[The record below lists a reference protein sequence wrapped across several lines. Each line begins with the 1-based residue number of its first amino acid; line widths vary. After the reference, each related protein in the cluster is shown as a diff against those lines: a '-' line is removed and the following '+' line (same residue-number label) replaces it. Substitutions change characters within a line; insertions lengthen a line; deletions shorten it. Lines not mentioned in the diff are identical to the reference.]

1 MCDVGR
7 DVIFGIIP
15 DVIVVYASLSLLYD
29 RQNFYC
35 SAKLCLPEL
44 QGLAPAWS
52 AERGE
57 LELGRRGRVGS
68 SPLGSGFQAGNC
80 GFSVCFFCLAE
91 VSTCCKG
98 ALFTVK
104 NGFHNTR

>member
-1 MCDVGR
+1 MCVVGR

-68 SPLGSGFQAGNC
+68 SPLGSGFRAGNC
-80 GFSVCFFCLAE
+80 GFSVPFFWILK
-91 VSTCCKG
+91 SQS
-98 ALFTVK
+98 FVK
-104 NGFHNTR
+104 RHF